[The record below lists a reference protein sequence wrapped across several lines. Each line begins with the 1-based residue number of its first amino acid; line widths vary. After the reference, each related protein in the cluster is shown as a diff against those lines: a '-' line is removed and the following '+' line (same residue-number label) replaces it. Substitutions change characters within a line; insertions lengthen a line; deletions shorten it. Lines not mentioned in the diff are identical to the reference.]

1 MAKLEEL
8 YAAIGA
14 AIEVCEAAIDG
25 DYADMVAIDAAN
37 DSLEAAYDALEAEL
51 EKPKMTK
58 LEELEAAWA
67 EADVAW
73 DAYFAELDK
82 QKENSND

>member
-1 MAKLEEL
+1 MTKLEEL

-51 EKPKMTK
+51 ERQEDLKKG
-58 LEELEAAWA
+58 EGNA
-67 EADVAW
+67 V
-73 DAYFAELDK
+73 
-82 QKENSND
+82 

>member
-1 MAKLEEL
+1 MTTKLEEL

-58 LEELEAAWA
+58 LEELKAAA
-67 EADVAW
+67 YAAY

>member
-51 EKPKMTK
+51 ERQ
-58 LEELEAAWA
+58 EENVREH
-67 EADVAW
+67 
-73 DAYFAELDK
+73 
-82 QKENSND
+82 